1 MRFMSSSPGVKYL
14 PSSCPSESFRKHRW
28 SCTNDNNQGD
38 HNVMI
43 CTTPWPKA
51 QSSDSIRVVPHVRVG
66 HLVIGTRTEN
76 LTNRFMSSFVLD
88 NFRYQWYKQT
98 IFLNSDLK
106 KILPTRLA
114 SSFENLYL
122 GIMEAAAAE
131 VEAEAAADGV
141 TAEEHGKGKWNLNFS
156 YYLCVLKELSFVKC
170 WYIVLIQCLFCLENP
185 TPNKK
190 TVQSRPEL
198 RILQGWLSR
207 MQVLWESFVE
217 KKIDYSRTWTHGPNT
232 TNIIMR

>member
-1 MRFMSSSPGVKYL
+1 MPIWVFQKTQVKLHERQQSRRSQRDDLHNTMTKGPKLRQHQSRPSRQSRPPGYWD
-14 PSSCPSESFRKHRW
+14 PNRKP
-28 SCTNDNNQGD
+28 DKQ
-38 HNVMI
+38 VYVII
-43 CTTPWPKA
+43 CFT
-51 QSSDSIRVVPHVRVG
+51 V
-66 HLVIGTRTEN
+66 
-76 LTNRFMSSFVLD
+76 D

-217 KKIDYSRTWTHGPNT
+217 KKIDYSRTWTQHN
-232 TNIIMR
+232 